1 MARTGNH
8 PHQAH
13 PCECRRQAEQ
23 DTEHYVCDCTRIF
36 PAFDQAD
43 GLHTES
49 GESRESAT
57 KANDQQRPEIIVG
70 LNIHE
75 LPDEDSYEKAARNV
89 YEQGAERKSVGGE
102 VLYSAAYQIPQDGA
116 RGASKCD

>member
-13 PCECRRQAEQ
+13 PCECRREAEQ
-23 DTEHYVCDCTRIF
+23 DTEHYVCECARIF

-43 GLHTES
+43 SLHAES
-49 GESRESAT
+49 RKGRESA
-57 KANDQQRPEIIVG
+57 AEPHDQQRPQMVMG
-70 LNIHE
+70 LDVHE
-75 LPDEDSYEKAARNV
+75 LANEDSYEKATREV
-89 YEQGAERKSVGGE
+89 YKQGTERKSVGGE
-102 VLYSAAYQIPQDGA
+102 VLYSAPYQISQDGA